1 MGKKRLLTFFSKSN
15 VPSPKFLD
23 DQAQNFWLKKILLW
37 KNLILVRNIAILN
50 QNRLSIG
57 SFFLHMIKI
66 FANGNLLL
74 NSSLLYYFWK
84 VIPLCISK
92 IFHKFSSPKSI
103 PFIFCMILIHL
114 VVLHMNNLIRT
125 DVNWCLLE
133 KSWKFT

>member
-103 PFIFCMILIHL
+103 SFIFCMILIHL